1 MSRQASISF
10 FSLRRILIVA
20 QSTVTQLVRM
30 KVFYFLAPIALLF
43 VGIQFL
49 DLIWYQG
56 AETLQPEQELR
67 MHKNICLGT
76 MMVFSSMFGIV
87 ATALLI
93 PGDIE
98 DRTLYTILCKPVP
111 RFDYLVG
118 KLLGV
123 MAVIF
128 IAMVVM
134 DVLLVA
140 TLHFSNR
147 REIG

>member
-1 MSRQASISF
+1 
-10 FSLRRILIVA
+10 
-20 QSTVTQLVRM
+20 
-30 KVFYFLAPIALLF
+30 
-43 VGIQFL
+43 
-49 DLIWYQG
+49 
-56 AETLQPEQELR
+56 

-140 TLHFSNR
+140 TFHYRTEEKLV
-147 REIG
+147 EATQYMK